1 MLSLDCHI
9 HVMILE
15 GEILTFYKVPI
26 DLFVCSYRFMS
37 CLVWWISQQP
47 QSPPPTLVLC

>member
-1 MLSLDCHI
+1 MLSHDCHI

-26 DLFVCSYRFMS
+26 DLFAFFLFVATGS
-37 CLVWWISQQP
+37 
-47 QSPPPTLVLC
+47 